1 MTYIHQALVRDRSLI
16 LSVDESLRDAAGEW
30 MPSLPEESAEDHPRG
45 PSIRVDRGNVEPFDA
60 SGVPSLALGRV
71 KAWVDSKRGI
81 ANLVSE
87 TGEITAL
94 ADLRG
99 RVATV
104 IVPDDVDP
112 SPADFTSLL
121 TITAALLLVRDG
133 RTPVHAAAVRS
144 PATGVRSPATGDRR
158 PATGDRSP
166 ATGDRSP
173 ATQKAWLL
181 CGDSHSGKSTTT
193 ANLIK
198 AGWSY
203 LSDDYVVLSPAGNG
217 IELQGW
223 PDDFHIDQG
232 WSRGESTGVRGTI
245 READLPHGRRVDTA
259 PLGGILFPS
268 ISANEPTIVTSIP
281 PVIALERLIRQSPW
295 LVADSES
302 AGNVFKLLSDA
313 ASTRSGELRLGLDTF
328 ADPAKLSAVIS
339 EFAARET

>member
-1 MTYIHQALVRDRSLI
+1 MTYIHQALVGDRSLI

-30 MPSLPEESAEDHPRG
+30 MPSLPEESADDHPSG

-71 KAWVDSKRGI
+71 EAWVDSKRGI
-81 ANLVSE
+81 ANLVSS

-94 ADLRG
+94 ADLRA

-104 IVPDDVDP
+104 IVPEDIDAA
-112 SPADFTSLL
+112 PADFTSLL

-133 RTPVHAAAVRS
+133 RTPVHAAGVVDPVRK
-144 PATGVRSPATGDRR
+144 TG
-158 PATGDRSP
+158 
-166 ATGDRSP
+166 
-173 ATQKAWLL
+173 WLL

-203 LSDDYVVLSPAGNG
+203 LSDDYVVLSRAGDQL
-217 IELQGW
+217 ELQGW
-223 PDDFHIDQG
+223 PDDFHIDEG
-232 WSRGESTGVRGTI
+232 WSRGESTGVRRTI
-245 READLPHGRRVDTA
+245 RETDLPPGRRVDTA
-259 PLGGILFPS
+259 PLGGILCPRV
-268 ISANEPTIVTSIP
+268 SANEPTSVT
-281 PVIALERLIRQSPW
+281 PVSAVMALEKLIRQSPW

-302 AGNVFKLLSDA
+302 AGNVFQLLSDA

-328 ADPAKLSAVIS
+328 AEPSRISAILS
-339 EFAARET
+339 EFAARRT